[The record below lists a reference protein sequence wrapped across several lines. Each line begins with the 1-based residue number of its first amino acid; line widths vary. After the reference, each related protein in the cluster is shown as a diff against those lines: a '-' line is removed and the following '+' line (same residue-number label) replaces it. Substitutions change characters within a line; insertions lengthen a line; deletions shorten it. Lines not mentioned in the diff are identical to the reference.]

1 MVGIPHVNQVQT
13 KGIFN
18 LTLASRS
25 KETDEVFF
33 VQNAGAKN
41 ASTGLKKSAIIEKIS
56 LADAAAVSHKSD
68 AVGLV
73 DVTTVPSSPTV
84 LNPNGKQ
91 SAFF

>member
-1 MVGIPHVNQVQT
+1 L
-13 KGIFN
+13 KRF
-18 LTLASRS
+18 

-56 LADAAAVSHKSD
+56 LSQAATVSDKTD

-73 DVTTVPSSPTV
+73 DVTTVSSLPTV
-84 LNPNGKQ
+84 LNPNGKRNPPQ
-91 SAFF
+91 RSLSLKLKRSSLLDL